1 MNVLRCFS
9 LVAGTVWLATQLPAA
24 DAPKLDPHLE
34 PLRPFLGKTWK
45 GHFKNSTPEKP
56 VVDVSQ
62 WERALNGQ
70 AVRILHSVNNGSY
83 GGESIVTW
91 DAAKKSI
98 VYHYFTTAGFT
109 TTGTMEVK
117 EGRIHTHETVSGSGS
132 AGGVTAVRSTQEIRP
147 DGSFVV
153 KTEYQKDGN
162 WGPGREVVYQ
172 ADPQARV
179 IFK

>member
-1 MNVLRCFS
+1 MNILRCLPLLTS
-9 LVAGTVWLATQLPAA
+9 AVLLAARLHAA

-34 PLRPFLGKTWK
+34 SLRPFLGKTWK

-56 VVDVSQ
+56 VVDVSH

-70 AVRILHSVNNGSY
+70 AVRILHSVNEGSY
-83 GGESIVTW
+83 GGESIVRW
-91 DAAKKSI
+91 DAARKSI
-98 VYHYFTTAGFT
+98 VYHYFTTAGFM
-109 TTGTMEVK
+109 TTGTLEVK
-117 EGRIHTHETVSGSGS
+117 EGRIHTHETVAGN

-147 DGSFVV
+147 DGTFLV

-162 WGPGREVVYQ
+162 WGPGREVVYRE
-172 ADPQARV
+172 DPQARV